1 MNALDALRRP
11 PPPRMGHATRSRTL
25 MCPDLLMSW
34 LPLTGPLLPFQRTFG
49 PAGLKVCKG
58 SGVRFRLVRADA
70 PLPCFGPRRRR
81 GRYSAGRCQWWKC
94 GEHRRTRCAPR
105 TTDQSSS
112 PSRFRPGSP
121 ASAPKQPT
129 SLPAR
134 PDDPRHEGAAG
145 PVRGREISGRRLDAD
160 AQAVSRGGYHC
171 LGNIASNIKDLAAS
185 GRLFLWVKLAPDRV
199 Q

>member
-1 MNALDALRRP
+1 MTQ
-11 PPPRMGHATRSRTL
+11 TRSRMGAARERRPNASAFNAWT
-25 MCPDLLMSW
+25 P
-34 LPLTGPLLPFQRTFG
+34 TAAGPLSATIERSCPLSDCPKADVARACF
-49 PAGLKVCKG
+49 G

-105 TTDQSSS
+105 TTDKSSS

-160 AQAVSRGGYHC
+160 AQAVSRGCYHC